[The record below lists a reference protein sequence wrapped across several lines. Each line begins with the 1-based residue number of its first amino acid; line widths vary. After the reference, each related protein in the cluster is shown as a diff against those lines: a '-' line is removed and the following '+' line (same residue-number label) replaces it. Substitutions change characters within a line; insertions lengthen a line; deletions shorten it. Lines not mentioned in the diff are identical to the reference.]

1 MCFGR
6 IVFAVDNGDMNVYLL
21 VSAVPVLFVH
31 FKKVNG
37 GNYKIEKRITLFS
50 LKHFKC
56 TTFWSYLTF
65 KFEWMGPLN
74 NWVRCMTSF
83 LLFVLFCYVSA
94 VRYNH
99 QAFLMDIDIDCLRCN
114 RVFIAIFAACYRNLN
129 KHGHVLKYHNPI
141 VQIFNVIII
150 IDFQSLSMYSDFC
163 KHHFFRQCKL

>member
-1 MCFGR
+1 
-6 IVFAVDNGDMNVYLL
+6 MNVYLL

-31 FKKVNG
+31 FKKING
-37 GNYKIEKRITLFS
+37 GNYKTEKRIILFS

-65 KFEWMGPLN
+65 KFEWIWVNGSLN

-99 QAFLMDIDIDCLRCN
+99 QAYLIDTDIDCLRCN
-114 RVFIAIFAACYRNLN
+114 WVFTAIFAACYRNLN
-129 KHGHVLKYHNPI
+129 KHGH
-141 VQIFNVIII
+141 FNVIII